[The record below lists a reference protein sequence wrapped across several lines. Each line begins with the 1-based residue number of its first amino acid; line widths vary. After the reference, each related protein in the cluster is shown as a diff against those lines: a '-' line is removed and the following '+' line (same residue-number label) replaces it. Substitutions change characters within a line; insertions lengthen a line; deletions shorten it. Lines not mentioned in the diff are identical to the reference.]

1 MIGWIVLAVVALL
14 VLLTYC
20 LRVGVTAGYDGEH
33 GWAMAYVGPKR
44 IALYPRPAPKKKKAK
59 KPKKEGAKPARPKP
73 SRKELLALA
82 KALLPALRE
91 AAGKLRRT
99 LRVDE
104 LRFHLVWAEPDPADA
119 AIHYGWAWGAVEAML
134 AFLEANVNL
143 KHRQVRLDLDYQA
156 EHPRVTGRGT
166 VSLTV
171 AQLLAIVLPLGWAVL
186 SALLRQRRQQRAQ
199 AASAAHERKGEEH
212 NGKESSCQ

>member
-20 LRVGVTAGYDGEH
+20 LRVGVMAGYDGED
-33 GWAMAYVGPKR
+33 GWATAYVGPKK
-44 IALYPRPAPKKKKAK
+44 IALYPRPTPKKR
-59 KPKKEGAKPARPKP
+59 KPKKRKEGAKPARPKP
-73 SRKELLALA
+73 GPKELLALVR
-82 KALLPALRE
+82 ALLPVLRE

-104 LRFHLVWAEPDPADA
+104 LTLHLTWGEPDPADA
-119 AIHYGWAWGAVEAML
+119 AIHYGWVWGTVEAGL
-134 AFLEANVNL
+134 AFLQANATI
-143 KHRQVRLDLDYQA
+143 KRRQVRLDLDYQL
-156 EHPRVTGRGT
+156 ERPRLTGGGK

-186 SALLRQRRQQRAQ
+186 TALLRQRRQQRAQ
-199 AASAAHERKGEEH
+199 AASAGQERKGEENH
-212 NGKESSCQ
+212 GKESSCQ